1 MELKV
6 EETWEATRMRRGR
19 KGKDRGTRHGK
30 EKRQKRK
37 GSGRGRR
44 ERQKGKR
51 EGESMQR
58 TALEMVEANQRKRQ
72 YSRHITVTPSLV

>member
-37 GSGRGRR
+37 GGGRGRR
-44 ERQKGKR
+44 ERQKGRGRGKACKGQLWKWWKQIKGR
-51 EGESMQR
+51 GN
-58 TALEMVEANQRKRQ
+58 T
-72 YSRHITVTPSLV
+72 HDT

>member
-6 EETWEATRMRRGR
+6 EETQEAMRMRRGR
-19 KGKDRGTRHGK
+19 KGKDLGTRHGK

-37 GSGRGRR
+37 GGGRGRR

-51 EGESMQR
+51 EGGSM
-58 TALEMVEANQRKRQ
+58 
-72 YSRHITVTPSLV
+72 